1 MSAPP
6 WSYTRRVVIR
16 TFQYRKRPRLNGSV
30 LALVAL
36 HLAGIAGAADAQ
48 PRAAVVA
55 AFDQHVKPLL
65 ATYCLD
71 CHGLKKVKGD
81 TDLRR
86 LTDGEAAL
94 RDQVLLKH
102 ALAKL
107 RSREMPPPDEKQPD
121 DQQRAQAVAWLAA
134 LRRLSPPDPG
144 VHPVRRL
151 AKAEYANTL
160 RDLFGV
166 EPGIADELPP
176 DLVGAGFSSSIAP
189 LLMEKYLLIADE
201 VLDRVIRPGQVRL
214 GWRAGQLDALSEGKT
229 DAGKADGAER
239 QITGPVQLSAVL
251 PAPVDGT
258 YTFKIRAASEKLGKE
273 PLRLAVRVGNQ
284 VLGELKITA
293 PLKTPATYT
302 LSTKLTAGRSPLTL
316 IVVNPLVQPEAEPE
330 PAKPPAPP
338 AKLPPGQKPKPAP
351 PAPPD
356 GPQKRTLWIDTIDI
370 TGPAAA
376 PPTEVQKR
384 LFVALP
390 GKDVDERAAA
400 RQIAESFARRAWR
413 RPATSGELDVLMKV
427 FDLADQQDE
436 VFAEA
441 IKLMLKGVLVSPQ
454 FLYLAA
460 DTSRGRPDEI
470 VRIGDHQLAAKLSYL
485 FWATMP
491 DDELARLADEGRLQD
506 PQVLAAQSRR
516 LLADPRARAFFDAF
530 SAQWLGLDRLATMPI
545 DEQKFPLM
553 NADLRR
559 AMYEEAALLF
569 EHVLREDR
577 SLVDLV
583 GADFT
588 FLNGTLARLYGLENE
603 VKGAQFRKVTLTDPH
618 RGGLLTLP
626 AVMAVTSMPVRTS
639 PVKRGSFVLQNLL
652 GQPTPTPPMNVPSLE
667 QQDVPENAALNLRQ
681 RAERHRSDPA
691 CNGCH
696 QVMDPLGFALEN
708 LDPLGRWREKDDTG
722 LRVDASGEL
731 PGRVRFNGPH
741 DLKRILVERR
751 DEITRALTHQ
761 LLSFALC
768 RDLDG
773 YDEVVV
779 DDVAAAT
786 AKDGYRLQGLIVR
799 VVTSYPFLHRRVT
812 R

>member
-1 MSAPP
+1 MA
-6 WSYTRRVVIR
+6 
-16 TFQYRKRPRLNGSV
+16 
-30 LALVAL
+30 VAGET
-36 HLAGIAGAADAQ
+36 AS
-48 PRAAVVA
+48 RAAVVA
-55 AFDQHVKPLL
+55 NFDQHVKPLF
-65 ATYCLD
+65 ATYCLE
-71 CHGLKKVKGD
+71 CHGQKKVKGD
-81 TDLRR
+81 TNLRW

-94 RDQVLLKH
+94 RDQALVKH

-107 RSREMPPPDEKQPD
+107 RSREMPPPDQLQPSD
-121 DQQRAQAVAWLAA
+121 GERAQAVAYLAA

-151 AKAEYANTL
+151 AKVEYANTL

-166 EPGIADELPP
+166 EPAIADELPP
-176 DLVGAGFSSSIAP
+176 DLVGAGFSSSSIAP

-214 GWRAGQLDALSEGKT
+214 GWRAGQLDVLSEGKV
-229 DAGKADGAER
+229 DAGKAEGAER
-239 QITGPVQLSAVL
+239 QLTGPVQLSAVL

-258 YTFKIRAASEKLGKE
+258 YTFKIRAATEKLGKE
-273 PLRLAVRVGNQ
+273 PLRLAVRIGNQ

-302 LSTKLTAGRSPLTL
+302 LSAKLTAGRAPLTL
-316 IVVNPLVQPEAEPE
+316 IVVNPVVQPEPE
-330 PAKPPAPP
+330 PQQPKTTSPPP
-338 AKLPPGQKPKPAP
+338 KLPPGYKPKPAP
-351 PAPPD
+351 PPAPVSNE
-356 GPQKRTLWIDTIDI
+356 PQKRTLWIDTIDI
-370 TGPAAA
+370 TGPPAAA
-376 PPTEVQKR
+376 PTEVQKR
-384 LFVALP
+384 LFVATP
-390 GKDVDERAAA
+390 GKELDKRTAA
-400 RQIAESFARRAWR
+400 RQIAEAFTRRAYR
-413 RPATSGELDVLMKV
+413 RPATTAELDVLMKV

-460 DTSRGRPDEI
+460 DTSRGKPDEI

-491 DDELARLADEGRLQD
+491 DDELARLADEGRLKD
-506 PQVLAAQSRR
+506 PAVLDAQVRR
-516 LLADPRARAFFDAF
+516 LVADPRARAFFDAF
-530 SAQWLGLDRLATMPI
+530 SAQWLGLDRLATMPV

-553 NADLRR
+553 NAELRR
-559 AMYEEAALLF
+559 AMYEEVALLF

-577 SLVDLV
+577 SLVDLI

-588 FLNGTLARLYGLENE
+588 FVNGTLARLYGLENE
-603 VKGAQFRKVTLTDPH
+603 VKGPQFRKVALSDPN
-618 RGGLLTLP
+618 RGGLLTVP

-667 QQDVPENAALNLRQ
+667 QQDVPENAGLNLRQ

-691 CNGCH
+691 CTGCH
-696 QVMDPLGFALEN
+696 QVMDPIGFGLEN
-708 LDPLGRWREKDDTG
+708 FDSLGRWRDKDDTG

-731 PGRVRFNGPH
+731 PGKVRFTGPQ
-741 DLKRILVERR
+741 DLKRILVGRQ
-751 DEITRALTHQ
+751 DEIARALTHQ

-779 DDVAAAT
+779 DEIAAAT

-799 VVTSYPFLHRRVT
+799 VVTSYPFLNRRVT